1 MSGATL
7 ERELVDLRVC
17 VDKQMSGPSHPVL
30 VDRHLLDVVV
40 VVKCNLFGNHW
51 EHVGH
56 PTTTA
61 GKYHLQHL
69 TGICDERE
77 RGGERGNT
85 CAWGPQRNIS

>member
-17 VDKQMSGPSHPVL
+17 VDKQMSGLSHPVL

-40 VVKCNLFGNHW
+40 VVKCNLFSNHW

-56 PTTTA
+56 PATTA
-61 GKYHLQHL
+61 GKHHLQHL

-77 RGGERGNT
+77 GGERES